1 MTKKKTKD
9 AAQEWHHLATVEDL
23 GGLKRK
29 IRISYDAEGVKM
41 AFDKATKEVGKNM
54 TVKGFRRG
62 RAPAQLVRSF
72 CKKQIE
78 EAASSLLSQ
87 EGYLHALFE
96 NGLSPMGGPKVEDAE
111 FHMDGTFSCEITVE
125 VRPALEASGYVGLQ
139 LERPPSDLS
148 RIKEGLLDELR
159 RGFSVVEDKEKAEPG
174 LTLVAD
180 LFVSADGDPVLSQE
194 SQLFHMTEEE
204 RGPLGLDLSGLAVGE
219 ELEGPAVLPEDQGGK
234 QARARVVLR
243 RAMLVRPASDDE
255 LVQRLKGSPDF
266 KDVEELRIEDVRA
279 RVGEQAKRVADRQA
293 RAALEEQAVDRLLEA
308 HEFEVPSE
316 WIDAEESHLRIQL
329 GLAVEAAGKEDAEV
343 SERVRSMAE
352 RNVRRSFMLDA
363 VYDAEPGLKV
373 TKEEYE
379 RTVSQEASARGV
391 SAVLLRKKLKREG
404 RVDEVVSFI
413 KNRKIMD
420 YLLANAEIRDKG
432 EESFSPL
439 EL

>member
-1 MTKKKTKD
+1 MSKKKAKD

-29 IRISYDAEGVKM
+29 IKVSYDAEGVKM
-41 AFDKATKEVGKNM
+41 ALDKATKEVGKNM

-96 NGLSPMGGPKVEDAE
+96 NGLSPMGGPKVDNAE

-139 LERPPSDLS
+139 LERPPSDLD
-148 RIKEGLLDELR
+148 RIKQGLLDELR

-194 SQLFHMTEEE
+194 SQLFHMTEED
-204 RGPLGLDLSGLAVGE
+204 RGPLGLDLSGLGVGE
-219 ELEGPAVLPEDQGGK
+219 ELEGSTVLPEEQGGR
-234 QARARVVLR
+234 QASVRVVLR
-243 RAMLVRPASDDE
+243 RAMLVRPASDEE
-255 LVQRLKGSPDF
+255 LVERLKGSPDF
-266 KDVEELRIEDVRA
+266 KDIKELRIEDIRA

-316 WIDAEESHLRIQL
+316 WIDAEEKHLRIQL
-329 GLAVEAAGKEDAEV
+329 GLAAGAEKEESEV